1 MDVKGGLLIIRYDLL
16 KKMFWREFNFCL
28 RKYILSDIGIIFL

>member
-16 KKMFWREFNFCL
+16 KKNAFEGYLLLFTKTYF
-28 RKYILSDIGIIFL
+28 K